1 MPLPLEPHLLFIKLE
16 TNTYLIANITWLN
29 NSLKEMFFILRIT
42 PCTILQ
48 LSGVNNI
55 PKSFMKAVSLVEIS
69 LEKVLSHLTG
79 AITG

>member
-1 MPLPLEPHLLFIKLE
+1 
-16 TNTYLIANITWLN
+16 
-29 NSLKEMFFILRIT
+29 MFFILRVT